1 MVELKELQEALFR
14 GDILKVKEIIQKA
27 LWEKIEPKEILEQGL
42 ITGMKV
48 VGIKFKNNEIFLPE
62 VLLASQAMYGGLELL
77 QPKLIK
83 SGVKAVGKV
92 IIGTAKGDLHDIGKN
107 LVDMMLRGGGFEV
120 IDLGIDVTP
129 EKFLKAS
136 QERKPDYNVE
146 LLEKFLKMTDHI
158 HIPKIIG
165 IMPLKSYEMVE
176 YLNNNLPGIFVPPEV
191 KERMRGKDVEE
202 GVKISRELISEI
214 RKFKEAAGVHIFP
227 LRDMNL
233 VCRLLN

>member
-14 GDILKVKEIIQKA
+14 GDILKVKEITQRA

-42 ITGMKV
+42 IKGMKV

-62 VLLASQAMYGGLELL
+62 VLLASQAMYGGLKLL

-107 LVDMMLRGGGFEV
+107 LVVMMLRGGGFEV
-120 IDLGIDVTP
+120 IDLGIDVPP

-136 QERKPDYNVE
+136 REHQPDIVGISALLTTTMIGMMDIITILKKAGLRNKIKVMVGGAPVTQEFADEIGADVYAPNAASAVDKARE
-146 LLEKFLKMTDHI
+146 LL
-158 HIPKIIG
+158 KI
-165 IMPLKSYEMVE
+165 
-176 YLNNNLPGIFVPPEV
+176 
-191 KERMRGKDVEE
+191 
-202 GVKISRELISEI
+202 
-214 RKFKEAAGVHIFP
+214 
-227 LRDMNL
+227 
-233 VCRLLN
+233 

>member
-14 GDILKVKEIIQKA
+14 GDILKVKEITRKA

-42 ITGMKV
+42 IKGMNV

-107 LVDMMLRGGGFEV
+107 LVVMMLRGGGFEV
-120 IDLGIDVTP
+120 IDLGIDVSP

-136 QERKPDYNVE
+136 QEHQPDILGISALLTTTMIGMMDVITIFKKAGLRNKIKVMVGGAPVTQEFANEICADVYAPDAASAVDKARE
-146 LLEKFLKMTDHI
+146 LL
-158 HIPKIIG
+158 KI
-165 IMPLKSYEMVE
+165 
-176 YLNNNLPGIFVPPEV
+176 
-191 KERMRGKDVEE
+191 
-202 GVKISRELISEI
+202 
-214 RKFKEAAGVHIFP
+214 
-227 LRDMNL
+227 
-233 VCRLLN
+233 

>member
-1 MVELKELQEALFR
+1 MVELMELQEALFR
-14 GDILKVKEIIQKA
+14 GDILKVKEITRKA

-42 ITGMKV
+42 IKGMNV

-107 LVDMMLRGGGFEV
+107 LVAMMLRGGGFEV
-120 IDLGIDVTP
+120 IDLGIDVSP

-136 QERKPDYNVE
+136 QEHQPDILGISALLTTTMIGMMDVITIFKKAGLRNKIKVMVGGAPVTQEFANEICADVYAPDAASAVDKARE
-146 LLEKFLKMTDHI
+146 LL
-158 HIPKIIG
+158 KI
-165 IMPLKSYEMVE
+165 
-176 YLNNNLPGIFVPPEV
+176 
-191 KERMRGKDVEE
+191 
-202 GVKISRELISEI
+202 
-214 RKFKEAAGVHIFP
+214 
-227 LRDMNL
+227 
-233 VCRLLN
+233 